1 MTPVAKQ
8 QFTCMLC
15 EKPFEDDVLEGVD
28 RLAGQDSDFR
38 IHNNETQPLPYM
50 VHTCPHC
57 GCTGY
62 RHDRALT
69 AEQKRR
75 VQECLDVIAQKKS
88 PCDFSYAQKY
98 EVLAQLLLAIDMP
111 LQEIADAFLKG
122 SWSADDSNEQEQ
134 SRRLKEYALKYFIK
148 AIESG
153 EVPAVELPV
162 VTYLI
167 GELNRRLGYFD
178 TALEWLDKVMTA
190 DGQLAQLRDQQ
201 AAMARAN
208 DAGNAKIPAAN

>member
-15 EKPFEDDVLEGVD
+15 GKPFEDDILEGVD

-38 IHNNETQPLPYM
+38 IHNDEIQPLPYM
-50 VHTCPHC
+50 IHTCPHC

-69 AEQKRR
+69 PEQKHR
-75 VQECLDVIAQKKS
+75 VQECLAVIAQKKQ

-111 LQEIADAFLKG
+111 LQEIADAFLKA
-122 SWSADDSNEQEQ
+122 SWSANDVNEQEQ

-148 AIESG
+148 AIENE

-178 TALEWLDKVMTA
+178 TALEWFATVKTA
-190 DGQLAQLRDQQ
+190 DSQLALLCDQQ

-208 DAGNAKIPAAN
+208 DPGNAQISPPN

>member
-1 MTPVAKQ
+1 MTPVAKH

-15 EKPFEDDVLEGVD
+15 EKTFEDEVLEGADTLV
-28 RLAGQDSDFR
+28 GQDSDFR

-69 AEQKRR
+69 PEQKNR
-75 VQECLDVIAQKKS
+75 VQECLDVIAKKKQ
-88 PCDFSYAQKY
+88 PCEFNYAQKY

-111 LQEIADAFLKG
+111 LQEIADAFLKA
-122 SWSADDSNEQEQ
+122 SWAADDANAQEQ

-148 AIESG
+148 AIENE

-167 GELNRRLGYFD
+167 GELNRRLGYYD
-178 TALEWLDKVMTA
+178 TSMEWLRKVHTE
-190 DGQLAQLRDQQ
+190 DRQLALLCDQQ
-201 AAMARAN
+201 AAMASDN
-208 DAGNAKIPAAN
+208 DSGNAKIPAVD